1 MEFKE
6 GKAIYIQ
13 IADYIS
19 ETILKKKWKQG
30 DRLPSVR
37 ELAVEIEVNPNTVM
51 RSYSYLQDEGIIYNK
66 RGIGYF
72 VGEDSIKRIMKI
84 KKNDFLKIELPNFFK
99 TLEILEIN
107 FETLKTKYEEYKL
120 KGVIQ

>member
-1 MEFKE
+1 MEFND

-19 ETILKKKWKQG
+19 ENILKGLWKEG
-30 DRLPSVR
+30 DRIASVR

-51 RSYSYLQDEGIIYNK
+51 RAYSYLQDEGIIYNK

-72 VGEDSIKRIMKI
+72 VGEKSMEKVMVLKKEDFIKKELPQFFRVIDMLKIDFDSLKKMYEGYKNNGSIK
-84 KKNDFLKIELPNFFK
+84 
-99 TLEILEIN
+99 
-107 FETLKTKYEEYKL
+107 
-120 KGVIQ
+120 